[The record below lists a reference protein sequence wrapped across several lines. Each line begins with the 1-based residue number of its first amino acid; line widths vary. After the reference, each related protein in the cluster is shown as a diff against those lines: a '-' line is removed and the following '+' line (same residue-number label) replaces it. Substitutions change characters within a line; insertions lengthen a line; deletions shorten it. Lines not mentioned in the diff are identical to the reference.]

1 MAMFS
6 RRALQRAINESLPYA
21 DRSKRSEWAKV
32 LNSPTSLKYI
42 PTEWEL
48 VILQS
53 LAALGNLTHE
63 PTLGGET
70 KPDIQF
76 ESPALTFVADVATI
90 SDRGLHD
97 RNPIRALE
105 DELRKRWQ
113 SSGIIAGG
121 FAFHAGTRHYSARGS
136 KPPVVVP
143 PVSEFSSLIFN
154 DRFDQFVH
162 EVKASPTEQRQLA
175 IAWAASSVITITYV
189 PERKF
194 VWCSGYT
201 SYTVPTVRDRNP
213 LYLAIKDKGDQLK
226 RCGYTGL
233 KGVIICDGG
242 AHVLRNMSSSFSYSV
257 RDVVF
262 HALKRHTSVDFVIIV
277 SLRGRSS
284 QTIKQDVRSEL
295 FVRDETDW
303 TNPLN
308 AVASLMV
315 EKLPTVMQ
323 SPDNAR
329 NELSHWIGKEKQ
341 RTHIRGL
348 SLTAGRN
355 GVGEI
360 RMSTQTLL
368 EVLGGRLS
376 AKKLNEAYSH
386 NKREGLF
393 EHQLRR
399 GTVIEAARVE
409 KKTEDDSDEII
420 FTFGLPDPSVAPFT
434 IPDEE

>member
-6 RRALQRAINESLPYA
+6 RRALQRAINESLPYT

-32 LNSPTSLKYI
+32 LNSPTSLRYI
-42 PTEWEL
+42 PTEWEM

-53 LAALGNLTHE
+53 LATIGTLTHE
-63 PTLGGET
+63 PKLSGET

-76 ESPALTFVADVATI
+76 ESPGLNFVADVATI
-90 SDRGLHD
+90 SDRGLHE

-105 DELRKRWQ
+105 NELRKRWEL
-113 SSGIIAGG
+113 SSITEGG
-121 FAFHAGTRHYSARGS
+121 FAFHASTRHYSGKGA

-143 PVSEFSSLIFN
+143 PVSDFGSLVFN
-154 DRFDQFVH
+154 DRFDQFVL

-175 IAWAASSVITITYV
+175 IPWATSSVITINYV
-189 PERKF
+189 PGRKF

-213 LYLAIKDKGDQLK
+213 LYLAIKEKGDQLK
-226 RCGYTGL
+226 RCGYAGL

-242 AHVLRNMSSSFSYSV
+242 AHVLRNMSSSFSYSL

-277 SLRGRSS
+277 SLRDRSS
-284 QTIKQDVRSEL
+284 QTIKQEARSEL
-295 FVRDETDW
+295 FVRDEVDW
-303 TNPLN
+303 MNPLN
-308 AVASLMV
+308 VVSSLMV
-315 EKLPTVMQ
+315 ERLPTVIQ

-329 NELSHWIGKEKQ
+329 TELTHWIGKEKQ

-399 GTVIEAARVE
+399 GTVIESARVE
-409 KKTEDDSDEII
+409 RKPEDDSDEIV